1 MKKTILVV
9 NDSSITTRII
19 CTSLQKEGFLTIP
32 ALDGKD
38 ALPLLD
44 IYSFDL
50 VITDFNMPEMDGIE
64 LTKRIRQHPK
74 YKFIP
79 VIFLSGSEETDKSK
93 EAKEAG
99 SSAWITMPYDAKKML
114 LAINKFLR

>member
-1 MKKTILVV
+1 MQKTILVV

-19 CTSLQKEGFLTIP
+19 CTSLQKEGFMTIP

-44 IYSFDL
+44 SYKFDL
-50 VITDFNMPEMDGIE
+50 VITDLNMPEMDGIE
-64 LTKRIRQHPK
+64 LTKLIRNHPNYK
-74 YKFIP
+74 YIP
-79 VIFLSGSEETDKSK
+79 VIFLSGNEEIDKTK
-93 EAKEAG
+93 EAREAG
-99 SSAWITMPYDAKKML
+99 SSAWITMPYDARKML

>member
-1 MKKTILVV
+1 MQKTILIV

-19 CTSLQKEGFLTIP
+19 CTSLQKEGYLTIP

-44 IYSFDL
+44 SYVFDL
-50 VITDFNMPEMDGIE
+50 VITDLNMPEMDGIE
-64 LTKRIRQHPK
+64 LTKQIRLHPN

-79 VIFLSGSEETDKSK
+79 VIFLSGNEGVEKTK

-99 SSAWITMPYDAKKML
+99 SSAWLTMPYDAKKML
-114 LAINKFLR
+114 FAINKFLR